1 MILTSKIWQPVAVFQ
16 KADTDAL
23 IDTLLEAR
31 GIVTD
36 EEKSSFAENK
46 PEIWYDPFLYKD
58 MDKAVDLI
66 VHAVQTGKKILVY
79 GDYDCDGVTATS
91 ILVRFFRSHDCNV
104 SYIVPHRAEHGY
116 GLTDNILDKVIEESP
131 DLVITVDC
139 GITNIETVDELKN
152 RGIKVIVSDH
162 HNVKDEIPDADAVIC
177 AKRSD
182 NTYPF
187 KDLCGAGV
195 ALKIV
200 EALGR
205 DKRCKVSP
213 DIWRQTIELAGI
225 ATIADLV
232 SVTDENRTL
241 IKKAFKSM
249 ENAVNPGIRI
259 MNSMLL
265 DYGKKLDETFISFNF
280 VPRINAAGRL
290 YDSSDALRLFLE
302 DDEKV
307 VTNAARALSR
317 ENDERKAIEAG
328 VFEEALRQIQNPARP
343 EIWQL
348 TNLKGPIVV
357 YAPGWH
363 QGVLG
368 IVAGRI
374 SQHFR
379 RTAIVFTDDSI
390 DTGCIKGS
398 GRAYG
403 EDDLYSSIEALS
415 DIVEN
420 FGGHKK
426 AAGVVVAKK
435 NLGLFMKRLEENAAE
450 NKKNGRDEDDP
461 EDEDNHL
468 KIDAKIPYGQVTY
481 DTYQRVC
488 IMKPFGIGNKK
499 PVFETDGLIISEIH
513 PMSDGAHMRLEL
525 IDGSKDP
532 GEGSLSAVGF
542 GMGQYL
548 NVFKVGDRVDIAYT
562 LNEFAYR
569 GKVALSLH
577 LEDIR
582 PVYPEGLIWSK
593 PDIAERLYR
602 QSLPIEQICKLSS
615 GSSRSDLLPGQP
627 QYAACYRVLYGC
639 CGREMSTADCE
650 LLAKMI
656 QCNSGVDI
664 TPFQVRRC
672 LDVFSEAGI
681 LKLGQIDP
689 MRVCFNF
696 LDTSGKVNLGTSETY
711 RRLNSYEH

>member
-1 MILTSKIWQPVAVFQ
+1 MILTGKKWQAAAAFD

-23 IDTLLEAR
+23 ITTLLEAR
-31 GIVTD
+31 GIVSDD
-36 EEKSSFAENK
+36 ERSSFVENK

-66 VHAVQTGKKILVY
+66 VDAIQNNKKILVY

-91 ILVRFFRSHDCNV
+91 ILVRYFRSHGCDV
-104 SYIVPHRAEHGY
+104 GYIVPHRAEHGY
-116 GLTDNILDKVIEESP
+116 GLTENILDKVLEEKP
-131 DLVITVDC
+131 DLLITVDC
-139 GITNIETVDELKN
+139 GITNFETVDEVKK

-162 HNVKDEIPDADAVIC
+162 HNVKDDIPGADAVIC
-177 AKRSD
+177 AKRAD

-187 KDLCGAGV
+187 KELCGAGV

-205 DKRCKVSP
+205 DRRCKVNSNV
-213 DIWRQTIELAGI
+213 WRQAIELAGI

-232 SVTDENRTL
+232 PVTDENRTL

-249 ENAVNPGIRI
+249 EEAVNPGIRV
-259 MNSMLL
+259 MNRLLL
-265 DYGKKLDETFISFNF
+265 DNGKKLDETFISFNF

-290 YDSSDALRLFLE
+290 YDSSDALKLFLE

-307 VTNAARALSR
+307 VEEAARALSR
-317 ENDERKAIEAG
+317 ENEERKAIEAS
-328 VFEEALRQIQNPARP
+328 VFEEAVRQIDNPSRP
-343 EIWQL
+343 EAWKL

-357 YAPGWH
+357 YGPGWH

-368 IVAGRI
+368 IVAGRL

-379 RTAIVFTDDSI
+379 RTALVFTDDSI
-390 DTGCIKGS
+390 DSTCIKGS

-403 EDDLYSSIEALS
+403 EDDLYSSVEAVS
-415 DIVEN
+415 DILQT

-435 NLGLFMKRLEENAAE
+435 DLGTFMKRLEENAVAAKAE
-450 NKKNGRDEDDP
+450 EISEDSD
-461 EDEDNHL
+461 DEDNNL
-468 KIDAKIPYGQVTY
+468 KIDAKIPFEQVNY
-481 DTYQRVC
+481 DTYLNVS

-499 PVFETDGLIISEIH
+499 PVFETDDLIISEMH

-525 IDGSKDP
+525 IDGRREKK
-532 GEGSLSAVGF
+532 EGSLSAVGF

-548 NVFKVGDRVDIAYT
+548 NVLKVGDRVDIAYT
-562 LNEFAYR
+562 LNEFAFR
-569 GKVALSLH
+569 GKVSLSLH

-582 PVYPEGLIWSK
+582 PVYPDGLLWSK
-593 PDIAERLYR
+593 PDIAEKLYR
-602 QSLPIEQICKLSS
+602 QKLPIDQILKLSAGS
-615 GSSRSDLLPGQP
+615 GRDDLLPGQP
-627 QYAACYRVLYGC
+627 QYAACYRVLYAA
-639 CGREMSTADCE
+639 CGKETSTADCQ

-656 QCNSGVDI
+656 NCMSGVKI

-681 LKLGQIDP
+681 LKLGEIDP
-689 MRVCFNF
+689 VRVCFNF